1 MRILMISDVYFP
13 RINGVSTSIQTFAT
27 EFSEQGHQVTLIAP
41 DYGSV
46 AQQRSWALRKG
57 TSVPAATPHTE
68 HTGGEPESFEIIRIA
83 ARRLPLDTEDRLLRM
98 GRIRSLT
105 PRLAVQGYDLAH
117 IQTPFIAHYA
127 GVKLARRLKAPVV
140 ESYHTFFEQYVDKY
154 ITWLPPSWL
163 RLAARRISTA
173 QCRSPDALVVPSQ
186 AMRSVLEA
194 YGVRTPTRVIPTGI
208 ELEQFRSG

>member
-1 MRILMISDVYFP
+1 MTLAIRSQSQVWFSYKYGATMRILMISDVYFP

-27 EFSEQGHQVTLIAP
+27 EFPEQGHQVTLIAP

-57 TSVPAATPHTE
+57 TSVPAATPRTE

-105 PRLAVQGYDLAH
+105 PRLAVQGYAWSTSKPLLS
-117 IQTPFIAHYA
+117 P
-127 GVKLARRLKAPVV
+127 
-140 ESYHTFFEQYVDKY
+140 
-154 ITWLPPSWL
+154 IT
-163 RLAARRISTA
+163 R
-173 QCRSPDALVVPSQ
+173 
-186 AMRSVLEA
+186 
-194 YGVRTPTRVIPTGI
+194 G
-208 ELEQFRSG
+208 